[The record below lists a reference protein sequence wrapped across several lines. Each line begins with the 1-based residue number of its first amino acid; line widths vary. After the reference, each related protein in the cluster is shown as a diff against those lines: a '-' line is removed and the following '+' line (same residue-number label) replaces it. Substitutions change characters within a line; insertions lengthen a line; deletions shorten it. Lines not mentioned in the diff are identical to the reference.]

1 MDESVDRATDRTTLI
16 LDGNEYVVLPRAEFD
31 RLSGMSRAAT
41 LAPLPAPDADGNYPA
56 QEFMRASMARKL
68 ATERARLGLS
78 QRELADLAGLRVETI
93 SRLETGKHTVS
104 TLTADKIA
112 CALKKAGT
120 KHGHRGTS
128 RRA

>member
-1 MDESVDRATDRTTLI
+1 MDKSADRPIDRTTLN

-31 RLSGMSRAAT
+31 RLSGMARAAT
-41 LAPLPAPDADGNYPA
+41 LVPLPAPDADGNYPA

-68 ATERARLGLS
+68 ATERTRLGLS
-78 QRELADLAGLRVETI
+78 QRELANLAGLRVETI

-112 CALKKAGT
+112 RALKNARNKPVQRKSPG
-120 KHGHRGTS
+120 R
-128 RRA
+128 